1 MPEIR
6 QTAVFARWSAA
17 CGMAGR
23 NTHPARIVAG
33 IANLQA
39 IVRAGVFAPGRLA
52 AADQRYGPGYRV
64 YFVGRGE
71 ALVILLA
78 GGDKRTQDKDIAR
91 AVELAREV

>member
-6 QTAVFARWSAA
+6 QTAVFARWLGSLRD
-17 CGMAGR
+17 GR
-23 NTHPARIVAG
+23 ARTRIQARIDRLEIG
-33 IANLQA
+33 NPGD
-39 IVRAGVFAPGRLA
+39 VRPVGGGVSELRI
-52 AADQRYGPGYRV
+52 DYGPGYRV